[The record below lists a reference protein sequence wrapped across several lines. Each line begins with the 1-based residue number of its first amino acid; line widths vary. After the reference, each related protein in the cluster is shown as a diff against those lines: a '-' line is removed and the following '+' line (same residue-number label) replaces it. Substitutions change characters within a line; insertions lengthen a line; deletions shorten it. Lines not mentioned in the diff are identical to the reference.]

1 MSAFRASVRVK
12 SSFRSFFP
20 PSSLNRDCYLLS
32 LLDSSGQVAC
42 RGAGCQQTA
51 DIGGEE
57 DAVQDLPGGVP
68 QEHQGNQGWAGQGL
82 FIFCKM
88 FTCRGLFSIH
98 IAMHCC
104 WLSKLLCGELK
115 QNVAMSGR
123 SRFSKAKQFQVILD
137 RECETWIWI
146 SNLIANYLD
155 YCRCIWDAQSTFC
168 YTGSKMLAF
177 RTTPV

>member
-1 MSAFRASVRVK
+1 MK
-12 SSFRSFFP
+12 SSFGNFFP
-20 PSSLNRDCYLLS
+20 PSSLNLDCYLLS

-51 DIGGEE
+51 DIGGEGRCRTRPTRRGP
-57 DAVQDLPGGVP
+57 AGAPGQSRMSRSRTFYILQNVHLSGV
-68 QEHQGNQGWAGQGL
+68 
-82 FIFCKM
+82 IFH
-88 FTCRGLFSIH
+88 T
-98 IAMHCC
+98 HCC

-137 RECETWIWI
+137 RECETCIWI
-146 SNLIANYLD
+146 SNLIANYLE
-155 YCRCIWDAQSTFC
+155 YCRCIWDAQRTFC

-177 RTTPV
+177 KTTPV